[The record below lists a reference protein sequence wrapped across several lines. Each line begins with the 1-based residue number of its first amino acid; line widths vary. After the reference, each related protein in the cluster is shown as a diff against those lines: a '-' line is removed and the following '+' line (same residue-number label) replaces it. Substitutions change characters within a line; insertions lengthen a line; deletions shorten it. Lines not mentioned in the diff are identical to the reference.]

1 MPLIFYDASK
11 LRNLDDY
18 VISRPHS
25 ECKAKSLGRAGF
37 DVIVGKE
44 LIDFHSVS
52 IRSHA
57 HITDSRHEDKTLPS
71 KCLYD
76 AFYQLLA
83 TTRQGTL
90 YSTPPNSV
98 FQRRSSRSKETKEEM
113 GRLYKFKRSRSMAA
127 LKRYGSLLETFHAGE
142 FRSESIC
149 ARYYPKTY

>member
-18 VISRPHS
+18 VISFDSRPRS

-52 IRSHA
+52 IRSRA

-76 AFYQLLA
+76 AFYQLVA
-83 TTRQGTL
+83 TIPTRNT
-90 YSTPPNSV
+90 V
-98 FQRRSSRSKETKEEM
+98 
-113 GRLYKFKRSRSMAA
+113 
-127 LKRYGSLLETFHAGE
+127 
-142 FRSESIC
+142 
-149 ARYYPKTY
+149 